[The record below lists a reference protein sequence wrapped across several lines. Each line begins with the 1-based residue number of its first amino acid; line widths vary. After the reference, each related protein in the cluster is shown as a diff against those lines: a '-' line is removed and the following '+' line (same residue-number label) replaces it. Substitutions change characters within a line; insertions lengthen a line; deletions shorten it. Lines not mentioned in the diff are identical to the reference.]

1 MTEVSIIGIDL
12 AKSVFQ
18 LHGAAADGS
27 VAFRKKLSRLQ
38 VLPFLSE
45 HADCIVAMEACSTAH
60 DWAREIAALGHET
73 KLIPPQYVKPY
84 LKRQKND
91 AADAE
96 AIAEAASR
104 PTMRFVEVKSAD
116 QQARAMVYRTRQMFV
131 RQRTQSINALRSHLA
146 EHGVIGPKSK
156 AGLKK
161 LAAMIEDETVTLPP
175 RFCRK
180 LRLCMESLLSPDT
193 VIQRAPKIAGKRI
206 VRVFRIVSCG
216 SCARLQCHPVLRRL
230 RGRI

>member
-1 MTEVSIIGIDL
+1 
-12 AKSVFQ
+12 
-18 LHGAAADGS
+18 
-27 VAFRKKLSRLQ
+27 
-38 VLPFLSE
+38 
-45 HADCIVAMEACSTAH
+45 MEACSTAH

-96 AIAEAASR
+96 ATAEAASR

-175 RFCRK
+175 LVRK
-180 LRLCMESLLSPDT
+180 TARVYLEHVEMLSGRISDAT
-193 VIQRAPKIAGKRI
+193 VQMKQAAKSSGTAR
-206 VRVFRIVSCG
+206 
-216 SCARLQCHPVLRRL
+216 RLQTMPGVGLQTAMAIEAFAPDMAFFK
-230 RGRI
+230 RGRDFSA